1 MFDAESKVDS
11 SETVDAV
18 WKEWAASVGV
28 DPAPI
33 LAIHHGRRPAETLAL
48 AYPHLATPGE
58 LSPGSDQAQ
67 IGRVE
72 VKPIPGAVDLVDA
85 LAGRPSAVVTSASRS
100 LAEDRLKAAG
110 LWRGMPLIGADDVA
124 LGKPSPE
131 GYLLAARMLG
141 VPPQE
146 CVVIEDA
153 PAGVTAGIRAGMTV
167 VGVATTHPASALD
180 TPQVIPD
187 LSAVTVL
194 SGPAGAI
201 RLDTA
206 SWRDES
212 NRQHCRSAGH

>member
-1 MFDAESKVDS
+1 M
-11 SETVDAV
+11 
-18 WKEWAASVGV
+18 GV

-33 LAIHHGRRPAETLAL
+33 LAIHHGRRPAEALAL
-48 AYPHLATPGE
+48 AYPHLATPE
-58 LSPGSDQAQ
+58 AIAWVDQAQ
-67 IGRVE
+67 IGRVG

-85 LAGRPSAVVTSASRS
+85 LAGRPWAVVTSASRS
-100 LAEDRLKAAG
+100 LAEDRLKVAG
-110 LWRGMPLIGADDVA
+110 LWRGVPLIGADDVVA
-124 LGKPSPE
+124 GKPSPE

-153 PAGVTAGIRAGMTV
+153 PAGVTAGIRAGMTI

-180 TPQVIPD
+180 TPHVIPD

-201 RLDTA
+201 ALSLRT
-206 SWRDES
+206 
-212 NRQHCRSAGH
+212 GG